1 MLVALVVVAAT
12 ACSGAATDSAVT
24 TAGATVP
31 TEAPASNDAPAP
43 TGDAPADAVA
53 PSPTTNDRVR
63 PEGRDA
69 PDFALALGQGG
80 DFSLGSEAK
89 PVYMVFWAEW

>member
-24 TAGATVP
+24 TAGATAP
-31 TEAPASNDAPAP
+31 TEAPATSDAPAATGVVP
-43 TGDAPADAVA
+43 GDATA
-53 PSPTTNDRVR
+53 PTTTDRVR

-80 DFSLGSEAK
+80 EFSLSSEAK